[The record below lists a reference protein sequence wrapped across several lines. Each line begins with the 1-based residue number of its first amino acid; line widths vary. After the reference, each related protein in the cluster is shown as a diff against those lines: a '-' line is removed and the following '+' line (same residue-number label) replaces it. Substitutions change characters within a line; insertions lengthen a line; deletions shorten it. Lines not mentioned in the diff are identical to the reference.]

1 MYSIVLLTIIS
12 CLACLALTPLVR
24 AASHKYGVID
34 QPTDRKRHAS
44 PIPRT
49 GGVAIAGAYLVA
61 VGLLLLSPLNAA
73 DSVNLPFVLRLL
85 PAAAMVFAVGL
96 VDDVVGLKASEKLPI
111 LGLAALLAYLN
122 GVELT
127 GVAGYSLPG
136 WSSLLLTVLWLV
148 ACANAFNLIDGVD
161 GLATGVGLFATFT
174 VLAAALLQENAPL
187 ALATAPLVGALVAF
201 LRYNF
206 NPASIFLGDSGSL
219 TIGFVLGCFAII
231 WSQKSATLLGMTA
244 PLMALS
250 VPLLDTGIA
259 VVRRFIR
266 RQPIFTPDR
275 NHAHHRLLDRG
286 LGPKKVVLLM
296 YCACGLAAAFAL
308 VQSLPHNRFHGL
320 LLVFFC
326 AAVVLAIRLV
336 GYAEFDVA
344 WKLLTSGTLRD
355 MVQMRMAMET
365 LEKRVAA
372 ATTLEEYWTAM
383 RESTRELGL
392 EPLRMLMGERAFEGG
407 ADNWSPAVFL
417 GDPGAAQR
425 SSDAGAPER
434 TGDDARRCAIRVPLP
449 DSGYVNLGLPAG
461 STVRQA
467 LAVTALV
474 DLLQRSL
481 PLSTAQPAVATREA
495 ARAMS
500 AQGLTESTAKS

>member
-1 MYSIVLLTIIS
+1 MYSIVFLAVVS

-24 AASHKYGVID
+24 AASRRYGVID

-73 DSVNLPFVLRLL
+73 DSVNLPFVFRLL

-122 GVELT
+122 GVEVT
-127 GVAGYSLPG
+127 GVAGYDLAP
-136 WSSLLLTVLWLV
+136 WASLLMTVLWLV

-161 GLATGVGLFATFT
+161 GLATGVGLFAVGT

-231 WSQKSATLLGMTA
+231 WSQKAATLLGMTA
-244 PLMALS
+244 PIMALS
-250 VPLLDTGIA
+250 VPLVDTSIA
-259 VVRRFIR
+259 IVRRFIR
-266 RQPIFTPDR
+266 RQPIFHPDR

-286 LGPKKVVLLM
+286 FGPKKVVLVM

-326 AAVVLAIRLV
+326 AAVVVAIRLV

-344 WKLLTSGTLRD
+344 WSLLTSGALRD
-355 MVQMRMAMET
+355 MVHTRMLVES
-365 LEKRVAA
+365 LEQRVAA
-372 ATTLEEYWTAM
+372 ATTPDQFWEVMRDTTRQLGFGPARMRRGGDEYVD
-383 RESTRELGL
+383 RVDI
-392 EPLRMLMGERAFEGG
+392 G
-407 ADNWSPAVFL
+407 ADGRRRGN
-417 GDPGAAQR
+417 
-425 SSDAGAPER
+425 DADER
-434 TGDDARRCAIRVPLP
+434 RGDDARHCIIRIPLP
-449 DSGYVNLGLPAG
+449 DAGYVNFSMPAA
-461 STVRQA
+461 SPIKQA

-474 DLLQRSL
+474 DVLQRAPASGLKPWIEAVPDTVASL
-481 PLSTAQPAVATREA
+481 S
-495 ARAMS
+495 ARPFTKPVVGS
-500 AQGLTESTAKS
+500 